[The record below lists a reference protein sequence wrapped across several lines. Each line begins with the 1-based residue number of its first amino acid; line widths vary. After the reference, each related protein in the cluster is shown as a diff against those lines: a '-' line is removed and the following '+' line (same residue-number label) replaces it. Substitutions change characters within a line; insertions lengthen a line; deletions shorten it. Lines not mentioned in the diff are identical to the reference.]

1 MPFDQADHLARL
13 AETAYERLGDYE
25 SLLYDGVRHRSGD
38 LYHRATRAGAGLAE
52 LGVRP
57 GERVVVL
64 MANCPEVGIA
74 YQAIWRAGAVVTPVM
89 FLVSPPELAH
99 ILQDSGARVLITTAD
114 LMASVAAAAPE
125 APGLSQVVVVDE
137 LPSTA
142 PELPSSVTITPFA
155 QLEDAAPGAITARDG
170 GDLAA
175 LMYTGGT
182 TGRAKG
188 VMLSH
193 RNLHACSLASH
204 TASHET
210 GLTEGLTRNLIP
222 LPLSHAYGLIVTLIG
237 WHAVEPQLSVLQRW
251 FDPAGWVGLAEEHRI
266 QRTTL
271 VPSMIQ
277 MLLAQPHLAEADL
290 SEMRYVM
297 SGAAPLAPDTRA
309 AWQRAVP
316 SSEILEGYGCT
327 ESGSV
332 IATTRP
338 GRNRYGSVGTALPGY
353 EIEIRDEKDQPL
365 AAGAEGEI
373 CVRSQGVMAGYWNAP
388 ELTSQTLEGGWLHT
402 GDIGRFDED
411 GFLHLIDRKKDLILR
426 GGFNVFPR
434 DVEDALL
441 THPAV
446 ASAGVVGRPDTRLG
460 EEVVAFVALHPG
472 RPCGSEEL
480 IAYGKEQLSAHKYPR
495 EIHVLDSLPVTS
507 VGKLDRKALRA
518 RAKE

>member
-1 MPFDQADHLARL
+1 MPLDQADHLARL
-13 AETAYERLGDYE
+13 AESAYERLGDHE
-25 SLLYDGVRHRSGD
+25 SLVYGGGRHRSGE
-38 LYHRATRAGAGLAE
+38 LFQRATRAGAGLAD

-57 GERVVVL
+57 GDRVAVL
-64 MANCPEVGIA
+64 MANCPEVSIT

-89 FLVSPPELAH
+89 FLVSPVELAH
-99 ILQDSGARVLITTAD
+99 IVNDSGARFLVTTAD
-114 LMASVAAAAPE
+114 LMASVAAAAPH
-125 APGLSQVVVVDE
+125 APGLSQVIVVDE
-137 LPSTA
+137 LPPGA
-142 PELPSSVTITPFA
+142 PELPPTVTITPYA
-155 QLEDAAPGAITARDG
+155 DVETAAPGDIVPRG
-170 GDLAA
+170 GADLAA

-193 RNLHACSLASH
+193 RNLHACSSAAF
-204 TASHET
+204 TASRV
-210 GLTEGLTRNLIP
+210 EGLTDGINRTLMP

-237 WHAVEPQLSVLQRW
+237 WHAVEPQLAVLQRW
-251 FDPAGWVGLAEEHRI
+251 FDPAQWLELAVEHRV

-277 MLLAQPHLAEADL
+277 MLLEQPLAEADL
-290 SEMRYVM
+290 SEMRYVS

-332 IATTRP
+332 ISTNRP
-338 GRNRYGSVGTALPGY
+338 GSNRPGSVGTAIPGY
-353 EIEIRDEKDQPL
+353 EIEIRDDKDQVLPP
-365 AAGAEGEI
+365 GSEGEI
-373 CVRSQGVMAGYWNAP
+373 CVRAHGVMAGYWNAP
-388 ELTSQTLEGGWLHT
+388 DLTAQTLEGGWLHT

-411 GFLHLIDRKKDLILR
+411 GALYLIDRKKDLILR

-441 THPAV
+441 NHPAV
-446 ASAGVVGRPDTRLG
+446 ASAGVVGRPDQRLG
-460 EEVVAFVALHPG
+460 EEVVAFVALHPDQ
-472 RPCGSEEL
+472 PCGSEEL
-480 IAYGKEQLSAHKYPR
+480 IAYGKEQLAAHKYPR
-495 EIHVLDSLPVTS
+495 EIHILDRLPVTS

-518 RAKE
+518 RARE